1 MESNL
6 NIKLFGNDVEIST
19 NNIRLN
25 NSLGFAIFCN
35 PGRQN
40 IEAEISRVDSDL
52 KLISIMEKI
61 DLSEVINIVR
71 SSVDGAAALL
81 KLKNKFGYS
90 DIEAESILNT
100 DLQELGNSNF
110 ELYTKRLVAYKNLLK
125 GFLVQ

>member
-1 MESNL
+1 MESNYL
-6 NIKLFGNDVEIST
+6 
-19 NNIRLN
+19 
-25 NSLGFAIFCN
+25 LG
-35 PGRQN
+35 QN